1 MAAEKCS
8 LPAPGGATP
17 PRRVSP
23 PSTGAGRE
31 RGTAVAHHDSIC
43 SLMLCPVSCVLP
55 WARSHASDSSS
66 CAMLRTKGGMSHFA
80 EGETGSEGVVHSFIQ
95 FILTKPLLC
104 VRQTDKSHVPAALVG

>member
-1 MAAEKCS
+1 MFSPCS
-8 LPAPGGATP
+8 WGGDTTSQGLTP
-17 PRRVSP
+17 EHWGWKGEGDSSG
-23 PSTGAGRE
+23 PSRFHLFIDG
-31 RGTAVAHHDSIC
+31 
-43 SLMLCPVSCVLP
+43 VSCVLP
-55 WARSHASDSSS
+55 WARSRASDSSS